1 MSTADYSRAIISSLF
16 SPPPGTNQPPQEN
29 FVAYV
34 QTFEPVPNSDQRKP
48 RFLIVSTLRD
58 GRLRLHKAK
67 QNANGTFSIGKTW
80 NLEDLRQVEVS
91 KRMYQGR
98 LHPLEFTLV
107 INGKSYR
114 YETDLPSS
122 QQAAFLVTVVRCW
135 RRFMNSIGRAQPDLV
150 LIGFSVDT
158 PNPAPPV
165 PSTSTS
171 QFQPQNLPPP
181 SQQRPTTPSA
191 PSQPQRIP
199 VPRQQATYPDP
210 RQQQQASSSYSRS
223 DYPGQSIHR
232 PSSAASTSTTGSRLG
247 TGGGGPTHLSSSQ
260 SSSQFY
266 QPPQPQAPP
275 GRISP
280 APPPPHATSSSSSAY
295 PIDRPPSSASTRS
308 QHYPPP
314 NQQRKGSYPDPRAG
328 TPDSVR
334 SRIMDPRDVPPPQ
347 APTSRRQATLPSESA
362 PPPPSA
368 SSLSKSSAPVV
379 GMGIQFTPQPSTTM
393 NTTRDDPRP
402 PLPSTTSSSSSTT
415 RVPPSSSTN
424 GRSESPTSTR
434 QNGQSTNPIVS
445 PTPRRQPTLPDESH
459 LIDEST
465 ILSNVEEMLE
475 GFEWRGSV
483 GHYSGDGG
491 SGSSG
496 GGGGGKGRK
505 ADEIEKRLIGEL
517 KALEAA
523 SIHAIMETDDRV
535 TGVIK
540 HLDDALGELD
550 RMDLLI
556 GLYKTQLNLV
566 TDDIG
571 HIESQNRGLQVQT
584 SNQRALLS
592 ELDKLMSTIHIAEQD
607 LTALSQESLENPQGI
622 EKLERAAVSLYKAL
636 LSTRDTAVGDMA
648 AASERV
654 GEYRTKADQFCK
666 RILDFLSIMFK
677 FQIDQLL
684 NPKNSTLQNK
694 LKMGQLPSHD
704 TMEDFLGR
712 YCGLMLFVKE
722 IDTGRYGQICSAY
735 FAAMGDLHRH
745 EIQELLGGLKKQV
758 KKATEDELDASFATR
773 ESPTMRQQS
782 IRRAGTLV
790 RSPLETGKKDKD
802 KDGKMPASEAFSRAL
817 EQILPHLSR
826 EQGFIADFLH
836 ISTIDTSI
844 TFADYMMLETFFRR
858 GASTYLASQ
867 QGKFKDIRAAMEGVF
882 GWLETEV
889 RDWVDGV
896 LQRDPMQVVGILAV
910 LNRFIEQ
917 GERQHNEF
925 VSRVLQKQYQKS
937 LLTLERSCK
946 EQIRSIEQTKL
957 TLKKRKGVVP
967 FVRIFPLFVARVESQ
982 LEGCEKLDVR
992 NVVNSQYERIVA
1004 TMFDCLQQM
1013 AKMDGEGQGQAPGEG
1028 KDQLNYHVIL
1038 IENMHHIIAVFSGK
1052 QKVAALAPFV
1062 QQAREKYDQ
1071 NLAAYIRLILR
1082 RPLSRVVDYFAGLE
1096 QLLRTTPPT
1105 EVSLHSAYTKSALR
1119 RILSDVRP
1127 KDLRKA
1133 IDALYKRV
1141 DKHFGADISSP
1152 AAEHTDV
1159 SKTVWKACEDE
1170 LTRLTTNWRMLV
1182 QKCYPDEKNGL
1193 EVSRSDIHNFFLHA
1207 QSA

>member
-1 MSTADYSRAIISSLF
+1 MATTDYSRAIISSLF

-29 FVAYV
+29 FIAYV

-58 GRLRLHKAK
+58 GKLKLHKAK

-80 NLEDLRQVEVS
+80 HLEDLRQVEVS

-122 QQAAFLVTVVRCW
+122 QQAAFLVTLVRCW
-135 RRFMNSIGRAQPDLV
+135 RRFMTSLGRSQPDLV
-150 LIGFSVDT
+150 LIGFSVDS

-165 PSTSTS
+165 PSSS
-171 QFQPQNLPPP
+171 QQFPPP
-181 SQQRPTTPSA
+181 QQRPTTPSA

-199 VPRQQATYPDP
+199 APRHQTSYPDP
-210 RQQQQASSSYSRS
+210 RQQQQSSYSRS
-223 DYPGQSIHR
+223 DQNQNQPIIR
-232 PSSAASTSTTGSRLG
+232 PSSAASTSTTSSRHG
-247 TGGGGPTHLSSSQ
+247 PGGQNLLSTSQ

-280 APPPPHATSSSSSAY
+280 APPLPHSASNY
-295 PIDRPPSSASTRS
+295 AIDRPPSAASTRS
-308 QHYPPP
+308 QQYQQQPVPSQ
-314 NQQRKGSYPDPRAG
+314 QQRKGSFPDPRSA
-328 TPDSVR
+328 TPDSINRTR
-334 SRIMDPRDVPPPQ
+334 SDPREMERVPPPPTQ
-347 APTSRRQATLPSESA
+347 ARRQPTLPLAEPALGPLASSG
-362 PPPPSA
+362 SA
-368 SSLSKSSAPVV
+368 SSNSNLPPPVV
-379 GMGIQFTPQPSTTM
+379 GMGIQFTPQQTSSS
-393 NTTRDDPRP
+393 TRDDQRP
-402 PLPSTTSSSSSTT
+402 PLSRAPTA
-415 RVPPSSSTN
+415 SSTN
-424 GRSESPTSTR
+424 GRANSPTNSRSNTST
-434 QNGQSTNPIVS
+434 TTIVS
-445 PTPRRQPTLPDESH
+445 PTPRRQATLPDESA

-483 GHYSGDGG
+483 GHYSGDG
-491 SGSSG
+491 SGSI
-496 GGGGGKGRK
+496 GKGRK

-523 SIHAIMETDDRV
+523 SIHAIMESDDRV

-540 HLDDALGELD
+540 LLDDALGDLE

-607 LTALSQESLENPQGI
+607 LSALSQESLENPQGI

-654 GEYRTKADQFCK
+654 GEYRLKADQFCK

-684 NPKNSTLQNK
+684 NPKNSTLQNQ
-694 LKMGQLPSHD
+694 LKSGQLPSHD
-704 TMEDFLGR
+704 SMEDFLGR

-722 IDTGRYGQICSAY
+722 IDSGRYSQICSAY
-735 FAAMGDLHRH
+735 FIAMSDLHRH
-745 EIQELLGGLKKQV
+745 EVQEVLGGLKKQV
-758 KKATEDELDASFATR
+758 KKASEEELEGSFTAK

-802 KDGKMPASEAFSRAL
+802 KDGKIPASEAFGRAL
-817 EQILPHLSR
+817 EQLLPHLSR

-836 ISTIDTSI
+836 ISSVDTSI

-867 QGKFKDIRAAMEGVF
+867 RGKFKDMRGAMEGVF
-882 GWLETEV
+882 GWLEPELK
-889 RDWVDGV
+889 DWVDGV
-896 LQRDPMQVVGILAV
+896 LQRDPMQVVGILAT

-925 VSRVLQKQYQKS
+925 VTRVLQKQYQRS
-937 LLTLERSCK
+937 LSTLERSCK

-967 FVRIFPLFVARVESQ
+967 FVRIFPLFVARVEAQ
-982 LEGCEKLDVR
+982 LEGCDKLDVR
-992 NVVNSQYERIVA
+992 KVVNSQYERIVA
-1004 TMFDCLQQM
+1004 TMFECLQQM

-1119 RILSDVRP
+1119 RTLSDVRP

-1152 AAEHTDV
+1152 SAEHTDV
-1159 SKTVWKACEDE
+1159 LKTVWKACEDE
-1170 LTRLTTNWRMLV
+1170 LTRLTTNWRTLV

-1193 EVSRSDIHNFFLHA
+1193 EVSRTDIHNFFQHA
-1207 QSA
+1207 QSQ

>member
-1 MSTADYSRAIISSLF
+1 MAQDYSRSIINSLF
-16 SPPPGTNQPPQEN
+16 APQPGTNQPPQESYI
-29 FVAYV
+29 AYV

-48 RFLIVSTLRD
+48 RFLIVSAMRSGQLK
-58 GRLRLHKAK
+58 LHKAK

-80 NLEDLRQVEVS
+80 ALDDLRQIEVS

-98 LHPLEFTLV
+98 LHPLEFSLV

-122 QQAAFLVTVVRCW
+122 QQAAFLVTIVRCW
-135 RRFMNSIGRAQPDLV
+135 RRYMGSIGRGQPDLV
-150 LIGFSVDT
+150 LLGFSVDS

-165 PSTSTS
+165 PSTSS
-171 QFQPQNLPPP
+171 QFQQPPP
-181 SQQRPTTPSA
+181 TQRPTTPSSSIP
-191 PSQPQRIP
+191 PSASSQRIP
-199 VPRQQATYPDP
+199 APRQQQSYPDP
-210 RQQQQASSSYSRS
+210 RQPNLSSSNASSMRS
-223 DYPGQSIHR
+223 DYPQQSQPQPIR
-232 PSSAASTSTTGSRLG
+232 PNSAASTSTTSSRHAI
-247 TGGGGPTHLSSSQ
+247 PPQPQHLSSSQ
-260 SSSQFY
+260 SSTQFH
-266 QPPQPQAPP
+266 QPPH

-280 APPPPHATSSSSSAY
+280 APPPPHAQSYPQQQNPY
-295 PIDRPPSSASTRS
+295 PIDRPGSSASS
-308 QHYPPP
+308 QSQQQ
-314 NQQRKGSYPDPRAG
+314 NQQRKGSFPDPRSI
-328 TPDSVR
+328 TPVSQPQQLPPPSQSQVRPDSR
-334 SRIMDPRDVPPPQ
+334 QDRERERNGPPPARRQ
-347 APTSRRQATLPSESA
+347 NTGNAPPSEVVGIGIQFAPPSNAAREAKDAKRGMMLDEPGPPPVSSRTRRPSSPSAPRPPTAPPLLAPQPRRQATLPDE
-362 PPPPSA
+362 
-368 SSLSKSSAPVV
+368 LVDD
-379 GMGIQFTPQPSTTM
+379 STVLT
-393 NTTRDDPRP
+393 
-402 PLPSTTSSSSSTT
+402 
-415 RVPPSSSTN
+415 
-424 GRSESPTSTR
+424 
-434 QNGQSTNPIVS
+434 
-445 PTPRRQPTLPDESH
+445 
-459 LIDEST
+459 
-465 ILSNVEEMLE
+465 NVEEMLE

-483 GHYSGDGG
+483 GNYSSDGG
-491 SGSSG
+491 S
-496 GGGGGKGRK
+496 GGGGKGRK

-523 SIHAIMETDDRV
+523 SIHAIMESDDRV

-592 ELDKLMSTIHIAEQD
+592 ELDKLMSTIHIAEND
-607 LTALSQESLENPQGI
+607 LSSLSQESLENPQGI

-677 FQIDQLL
+677 FQIDQLM
-684 NPKNSTLQNK
+684 NPKDPSLQNK
-694 LKMGQLPSHD
+694 LKQGQLPSHA

-722 IDTGRYGQICSAY
+722 IDSGRYSQICSAY
-735 FAAMGDLHRH
+735 FIAMSGLHRH

-758 KKATEDELDASFATR
+758 KKATEDELEASFSTK

-802 KDGKMPASEAFSRAL
+802 KDGKMPASEAFARAL
-817 EQILPHLSR
+817 DQILPHLSR

-836 ISTIDTSI
+836 ISSIDTAI

-867 QGKFKDIRAAMEGVF
+867 QGKFKDIRGAMEGVF
-882 GWLETEV
+882 GWLEMEIK
-889 RDWVDGV
+889 DWVDGV
-896 LQRDPMQVVGILAV
+896 LQRDPMQVVGILAT

-925 VSRVLQKQYQKS
+925 LSRTLQKQYQKS
-937 LLTLERSCK
+937 LATLERSCK

-967 FVRIFPLFVARVESQ
+967 FVRIFPLFVARVENQ
-982 LEGCEKLDVR
+982 LEGCDKLDVR
-992 NVVNSQYERIVA
+992 KVVNSQYERIVA
-1004 TMFDCLQQM
+1004 TMFECLQQM

-1062 QQAREKYDQ
+1062 QRAREKYDQ

-1082 RPLSRVVDYFAGLE
+1082 RPLARVVDYFAGLE

-1105 EVSLHSAYTKSALR
+1105 EVSLHSAYTKSSLR
-1119 RILSDVRP
+1119 RILSDVRA

-1159 SKTVWKACEDE
+1159 LRTVWKACEDE
-1170 LTRLTTNWRMLV
+1170 LARLTTNWKGLV
-1182 QKCYPDEKNGL
+1182 QKCYPDEKTGL
-1193 EVSRSDIHNFFLHA
+1193 EVSRTDIHNFFANA

>member
-1 MSTADYSRAIISSLF
+1 MASTDYSRAIIGSLF
-16 SPPPGTNQPPQEN
+16 SSPPGTNQPPQEN
-29 FVAYV
+29 FIAYV
-34 QTFEPVPNSDQRKP
+34 QTFEPVPNTDQRKP

-58 GRLRLHKAK
+58 GKLKLHKAK

-80 NLEDLRQVEVS
+80 SLEDLRQVEVS
-91 KRMYQGR
+91 KRMLQGR

-135 RRFMNSIGRAQPDLV
+135 RRFMASIGRSQPDLV
-150 LIGFSVDT
+150 LIGFSVDS
-158 PNPAPPV
+158 PNPAPSNP
-165 PSTSTS
+165 S
-171 QFQPQNLPPP
+171 QFQPNPP
-181 SQQRPTTPSA
+181 QQRPTTPSA
-191 PSQPQRIP
+191 SVSQPQRIP
-199 VPRQQATYPDP
+199 APRQQASYPDP
-210 RQQQQASSSYSRS
+210 RQQQPLSSSHPRS
-223 DYPGQSIHR
+223 EFAGQPSNR
-232 PSSAASTSTTGSRLG
+232 PSSAASTSTTSSRH
-247 TGGGGPTHLSSSQ
+247 GPGIPQTHLSSSQ
-260 SSSQFY
+260 SSGQFY
-266 QPPQPQAPP
+266 HQPPQPQAPP

-280 APPPPHATSSSSSAY
+280 APPPPTSY
-295 PIDRPPSSASTRS
+295 PIDRPPSAASTRS
-308 QHYPPP
+308 QAQ
-314 NQQRKGSYPDPRAG
+314 QQRKGSYPDPRSA
-328 TPDSVR
+328 TPESVR
-334 SRIMDPRDVPPPQ
+334 SRGDARDLERVPPPPP
-347 APTSRRQATLPSESA
+347 AARRQATLPHDST
-362 PPPPSA
+362 PSS
-368 SSLSKSSAPVV
+368 SSLKSGPPPVV
-379 GMGIQFTPQPSTTM
+379 GMGIQFTPQASEAARTGGTA
-393 NTTRDDPRP
+393 TATA
-402 PLPSTTSSSSSTT
+402 SSTS
-415 RVPPSSSTN
+415 RGPTN
-424 GRSESPTSTR
+424 GRAGSPTHPRT
-434 QNGQSTNPIVS
+434 NQSAAIVAPI
-445 PTPRRQPTLPDESH
+445 PRRQATLPDESN

-465 ILSNVEEMLE
+465 VLSNVEEMLE

-483 GHYSGDGG
+483 GNYSD
-491 SGSSG
+491 GSSSAGFG
-496 GGGGGKGRK
+496 GTGAKGRK

-523 SIHAIMETDDRV
+523 SIHAIMESDDRV

-592 ELDKLMSTIHIAEQD
+592 ELDKLMSTIHIADQD

-684 NPKNSTLQNK
+684 NPKNSTLQSKINA
-694 LKMGQLPSHD
+694 GQLPAHD
-704 TMEDFLGR
+704 SMEDFLGR

-722 IDTGRYGQICSAY
+722 IDSGRYSQICSAY
-735 FAAMGDLHRH
+735 FIAMSDLHRH
-745 EIQELLGGLKKQV
+745 EIQELLGSLKKQV
-758 KKATEDELDASFATR
+758 KKATEDELEASFAAK

-790 RSPLETGKKDKD
+790 RSPLETGKKEKD
-802 KDGKMPASEAFSRAL
+802 KDGKIPASEAFGRAL

-836 ISTIDTSI
+836 ISSIDTSI

-858 GASTYLASQ
+858 GASSYLASQ
-867 QGKFKDIRAAMEGVF
+867 QGKFLSIRGAMEGVF
-882 GWLETEV
+882 GWLEVEL

-925 VSRVLQKQYQKS
+925 VARALQKQYQKS
-937 LLTLERSCK
+937 LSTLERSCK

-967 FVRIFPLFVARVESQ
+967 FVRIFPLFVSRVESQ
-982 LEGCEKLDVR
+982 LEGCEKLGVR
-992 NVVNSQYERIVA
+992 QVVNAQYERIVA
-1004 TMFDCLQQM
+1004 TIFECLQQM

-1105 EVSLHSAYTKSALR
+1105 EVSLHSAYTKSSLR

-1152 AAEHTDV
+1152 SAEHTDV
-1159 SKTVWKACEDE
+1159 LKTVWKACEEE
-1170 LTRLTTNWRMLV
+1170 LTRLTTNWRTLV
-1182 QKCYPDEKNGL
+1182 QKCYPDEKGGL
-1193 EVSRSDIHNFFLHA
+1193 EVSRSDMHNFFLHA

>member
-1 MSTADYSRAIISSLF
+1 MATTDYSRAIIGSLF
-16 SPPPGTNQPPQEN
+16 SPPPGTNQPPQES
-29 FVAYV
+29 FIAYV

-58 GRLRLHKAK
+58 GNLRLHKAK

-80 NLEDLRQVEVS
+80 NLEDLRQ
-91 KRMYQGR
+91 
-98 LHPLEFTLV
+98 PLEFSLV

-135 RRFMNSIGRAQPDLV
+135 RRFMTSIGRAHPDVVLV
-150 LIGFSVDT
+150 GFSVDS
-158 PNPAPPV
+158 PNPAPPI
-165 PSTSTS
+165 PSSSS
-171 QFQPQNLPPP
+171 QFQQHPPP
-181 SQQRPTTPSA
+181 QSQNRPTTPSASA

-199 VPRQQATYPDP
+199 APRQQATYPDP
-210 RQQQQASSSYSRS
+210 RQQPYARSDQYASSSSQ
-223 DYPGQSIHR
+223 PIHR
-232 PSSAASTSTTGSRLG
+232 PSSAASTSTTSSRHG
-247 TGGGGPTHLSSSQ
+247 PGGGGPTHLSTSQ

-266 QPPQPQAPP
+266 QPPQPQAPL
-275 GRISP
+275 GRVSP
-280 APPPPHATSSSSSAY
+280 APPATQTSSY
-295 PIDRPPSSASTRS
+295 PPDRPPSSASVRS
-308 QHYPPP
+308 QHQQPPP
-314 NQQRKGSYPDPRAG
+314 LPQQRKGSYPDARSA
-328 TPDSVR
+328 TPDGGITR
-334 SRIMDPRDVPPPQ
+334 LDPRDRERPPPQ
-347 APTSRRQATLPSESA
+347 ARRQATLPSSA
-362 PPPPSA
+362 TSEPPPPI
-368 SSLSKSSAPVV
+368 
-379 GMGIQFTPQPSTTM
+379 GMGIQFTPQPTVSS
-393 NTTRDDPRP
+393 TRDER
-402 PLPSTTSSSSSTT
+402 
-415 RVPPSSSTN
+415 PPSSTAPSGAARAQPAASKPSIA
-424 GRSESPTSTR
+424 GRSNSPPIAR
-434 QNGQSTNPIVS
+434 NNGIAANSAGIIA
-445 PTPRRQPTLPDESH
+445 PTPRRQATLPDEAM
-459 LIDEST
+459 IDEST

-475 GFEWRGSV
+475 GFEWRGAV
-483 GHYSGDGG
+483 GHYLGDG
-491 SGSSG
+491 SGSGSG
-496 GGGGGKGRK
+496 GFGGGGKGRK

-523 SIHAIMETDDRV
+523 SIHAIMESDDRV

-540 HLDDALGELD
+540 QLDDALGELE

-592 ELDKLMSTIHIAEQD
+592 ELDKLMSTIHIGEQE

-622 EKLERAAVSLYKAL
+622 EKLERAAVSLYKAI

-677 FQIDQLL
+677 FQTDQLL
-684 NPKNSTLQNK
+684 NPKNTATHAKLQN
-694 LKMGQLPSHD
+694 GQLPSHD

-722 IDTGRYGQICSAY
+722 IDSGRYSQICSSY
-735 FAAMGDLHRH
+735 FIAMSDLHRH
-745 EIQELLGGLKKQV
+745 EISELLGGLKKQV
-758 KKATEDELDASFATR
+758 KKATEDELEASFAAK
-773 ESPTMRQQS
+773 ESPTIRQQS

-802 KDGKMPASEAFSRAL
+802 KDGKIPASEAFHRAL

-836 ISTIDTSI
+836 ITSIDTSI
-844 TFADYMMLETFFRR
+844 TFADYMMLETFFKR

-867 QGKFKDIRAAMEGVF
+867 QGKFKDIRGAMEGVF
-882 GWLETEV
+882 GWLESEL

-917 GERQHNEF
+917 GQRQHNDF
-925 VSRVLQKQYQKS
+925 VARALQKQYQKS
-937 LLTLERSCK
+937 LSNLERSCK

-982 LEGCEKLDVR
+982 LEGCDKLDVR
-992 NVVNSQYERIVA
+992 KVVNSQYERIVA
-1004 TMFDCLQQM
+1004 TMFECLQQM

-1105 EVSLHSAYTKSALR
+1105 EVSLHSAYTKSSLR
-1119 RILSDVRP
+1119 RTLSDVRA

-1152 AAEHTDV
+1152 SAEHTDV
-1159 SKTVWKACEDE
+1159 LKTVWKACEDE
-1170 LTRLTTNWRMLV
+1170 LTRLTSTWRSLV

-1193 EVSRSDIHNFFLHA
+1193 EVSPSDVHNFFIHA

>member
-1 MSTADYSRAIISSLF
+1 MATDYSRAIIGSLF
-16 SPPPGTNQPPQEN
+16 APPPGSNQPPQEN
-29 FVAYV
+29 FIAYV
-34 QTFEPVPNSDQRKP
+34 QTFEPVPNSEQRKP

-58 GRLRLHKAK
+58 GKLRLHKAK

-98 LHPLEFTLV
+98 LHPLEFSLV
-107 INGKSYR
+107 VNGKTYR

-135 RRFMNSIGRAQPDLV
+135 RRFMTRRPNPDLV
-150 LIGFSVDT
+150 LIGFSVDS

-165 PSTSTS
+165 PSTSAPPS
-171 QFQPQNLPPP
+171 QFQQNPPP
-181 SQQRPTTPSA
+181 QSQQRPTTPSSI
-191 PSQPQRIP
+191 SQPQRIP
-199 VPRQQATYPDP
+199 VPRQQPQQQPPYPDP
-210 RQQQQASSSYSRS
+210 RQAQQPNYPRNGGGDYNLPPSAS
-223 DYPGQSIHR
+223 QSILR
-232 PSSAASTSTTGSRLG
+232 PSSAASTSTTSSRH
-247 TGGGGPTHLSSSQ
+247 GPPPISHLSSSQ
-260 SSSQFY
+260 SSTSQFY

-280 APPPPHATSSSSSAY
+280 APPPQNYSGTSSLGT
-295 PIDRPPSSASTRS
+295 IDRPPSSASVRS
-308 QHYPPP
+308 QQAAVQ
-314 NQQRKGSYPDPRAG
+314 QQRKGSFPDPRSI
-328 TPDSVR
+328 TPDS
-334 SRIMDPRDVPPPQ
+334 SRQDPRDKIPPPPPLQ
-347 APTSRRQATLPSESA
+347 QPQQPLRRQATLPSE
-362 PPPPSA
+362 PSPV
-368 SSLSKSSAPVV
+368 SSKPPVV
-379 GMGIQFTPQPSTTM
+379 GIGIQFTPQSNSAP
-393 NTTRDDPRP
+393 TRDESQRP
-402 PLPSTTSSSSSTT
+402 PTSSSSSSKGA
-415 RVPPSSSTN
+415 PPSLAPLERP
-424 GRSESPTSTR
+424 RSNSPNQTR
-434 QNGQSTNPIVS
+434 SQIVS
-445 PTPRRQPTLPDESH
+445 PTPRRQATLPDEST

-483 GHYSGDGG
+483 GHYSSNSNSNSETGTN
-491 SGSSG
+491 G
-496 GGGGGKGRK
+496 GGGGIGKGRK

-523 SIHAIMETDDRV
+523 SIHAIMESDDRV
-535 TGVIK
+535 NGVIK
-540 HLDDALGELD
+540 HLDDALGDLE

-607 LTALSQESLENPQGI
+607 LTALSQESMENPQGI

-684 NPKNSTLQNK
+684 NPKNSTMQGK
-694 LKMGQLPSHD
+694 LKSGQLPSHD
-704 TMEDFLGR
+704 QMEDFLGR

-722 IDTGRYGQICSAY
+722 IDSGRYSQICSAY
-735 FAAMGDLHRH
+735 FIAMSDLHRH

-758 KKATEDELDASFATR
+758 KAATEDELEASFVAK

-802 KDGKMPASEAFSRAL
+802 KEGKVPASEAFFRAL

-836 ISTIDTSI
+836 ISSIDTAI
-844 TFADYMMLETFFRR
+844 TFADYMMLETFFKR

-867 QGKFKDIRAAMEGVF
+867 QGKFKDIRGAMEGVF
-882 GWLETEV
+882 GWLEAEIK
-889 RDWVDGV
+889 DWVDGV
-896 LQRDPMQVVGILAV
+896 LQRDPMQVVGILAT

-917 GERQHNEF
+917 GERQQNNF
-925 VSRVLQKQYQKS
+925 VSRTLQKQYQKS
-937 LLTLERSCK
+937 LSTLERSCK

-982 LEGCEKLDVR
+982 LEGCDKLDVR

-1004 TMFDCLQQM
+1004 TMFECLQQM
-1013 AKMDGEGQGQAPGEG
+1013 AKMDGEGQGQAPGET

-1105 EVSLHSAYTKSALR
+1105 EVSLHSAYTKSSLR
-1119 RILSDVRP
+1119 RVLSDVRA

-1152 AAEHTDV
+1152 SAEHTDV
-1159 SKTVWKACEDE
+1159 LKTVWKACEDE
-1170 LTRLTTNWRMLV
+1170 LTRLTTNWRNLV
-1182 QKCYPDEKNGL
+1182 QKCYPDEKAGL
-1193 EVSRSDIHNFFLHA
+1193 EVSRTDIHTFFLHA